1 MQDEKLIVTLEQNL
15 RETRKQQNRLK
26 AKLNEIKL
34 PSGESTL
41 EEGLLKR
48 EIDALE
54 NAAKQT
60 ETAIYALL
68 ATMRKK
74 QN

>member
-26 AKLNEIKL
+26 VKLNEIKS

-41 EEGLLKR
+41 KERLLR
-48 EIDALE
+48 RDIDALE
-54 NAAKQT
+54 NSAKQT

-68 ATMRKK
+68 AAMRKK
-74 QN
+74 RN